1 MVGDL
6 VDRILAGSNT
16 IRAAPLWWTTHRAS
30 WESMPNG
37 QYPIA
42 LVASYCIMRA
52 ASKAMPPILLCWPAT
67 SEVDIGGVAVEVESS
82 HQYLV
87 PFCCC
92 MMDGS
97 RGAVW
102 LNGLTWKWV
111 WSKGV
116 PLNPS
121 MGKNGTNWY
130 SLTLA
135 EHRWRSSSGCERS
148 EVEGG
153 AFQQWWQRVISAG
166 AGFYEHGMQV
176 LLHSWQK
183 CIANGGGCVENQ
195 CFVAVNLVYQLVL
208 LFSLL

>member
-102 LNGLTWKWV
+102 LNGV
-111 WSKGV
+111 WHG
-116 PLNPS
+116 
-121 MGKNGTNWY
+121 
-130 SLTLA
+130 
-135 EHRWRSSSGCERS
+135 SGCEAKVCHWIPLWVKMAPTDIHWHLLNIDGDQAVDVSAVR
-148 EVEGG
+148 
-153 AFQQWWQRVISAG
+153 WRVARFSSG
-166 AGFYEHGMQV
+166 DSG
-176 LLHSWQK
+176 S
-183 CIANGGGCVENQ
+183 
-195 CFVAVNLVYQLVL
+195 
-208 LFSLL
+208 SLLVQVFMSMACRSFFTAGKNA